1 MAFKEKAITWV
12 MTNVPPET
20 LNAALLKYISIKG
33 KIDAFKANA
42 KKLAPVAAGL
52 VAVVLFFKLRK

>member
-1 MAFKEKAITWV
+1 